1 MLIACATKALWKK
14 RKKIPHG
21 IEAVPLLS
29 FKEYILHAGY

>member
-14 RKKIPHG
+14 KNPRG

-29 FKEYILHAGY
+29 FKEYILPAGY